1 MLRLILFFALSPVTL
16 FSQEIILN
24 YLQRTPGDGI
34 SLSYLH
40 PLNDKHALEGG
51 ITYHINQSIR
61 EDNRN
66 NKVTKGMY
74 ADDPIEHVG
83 LTASY
88 YYNLYDWRTVRLDF
102 MYNFRASISSYKYRS
117 VVPYFDGSVDSSYIV
132 EAIILIKRPTTL
144 ESYVGIMASVP
155 YKRWNFHVRIGGG
168 YLIWTNW
175 DMRGVDLESTAIN
188 FDPNDDN
195 TVFYATGRSSEFSG
209 MWSVGVGYRLARE

>member
-1 MLRLILFFALSPVTL
+1 MLRLILFFALFPVTL

-24 YLQRTPGDGI
+24 YHQRTPGNGI

-40 PLNDKHALEGG
+40 QFNDNHAAEGG
-51 ITYHINQSIR
+51 ITYHINQPIR
-61 EDNRN
+61 ENIRN
-66 NKVTKGMY
+66 EAVKKGMY
-74 ADDPIEHVG
+74 ADDAIEHFG

-88 YYNLYDWRTVRLDF
+88 YRRMFNWKTVRLDF
-102 MYNFRASISSYKYRS
+102 LYNFRASIASYKFRS
-117 VVPYFDGSVDSSYIV
+117 IVPFFDGSVDSSYIV
-132 EAIILIKRPTTL
+132 EAVTLIKRPTTL
-144 ESYVGIMASVP
+144 ENYIGIKVSVP
-155 YKRWNFHVRIGGG
+155 YKRWNFHARVSGG

-195 TVFYATGRSSEFSG
+195 TVIFASGRQSEFSG